1 MLKRTITFKDF
12 DENEVTEV
20 HYFNISNSEL
30 IELNVGYEGGAE
42 GFFMRLV
49 ESGDGK
55 NIIEEFKKLILFAYG
70 KRSEDGRRFIKN
82 DEIRTEFS
90 QTLAFDA
97 LFMDLATNLDS
108 AAQFVN
114 GVIPKDLA
122 AKVKAMTPQDKPT
135 GPPMPPSKV

>member
-1 MLKRTITFKDF
+1 MLKRTITYTDF
-12 DENEVTEV
+12 DDNVVSEV

-30 IELNVGYEGGAE
+30 IELNVQYEGGAQA
-42 GFFMRLV
+42 FFQRIV
-49 ESGDGK
+49 EAQDGK
-55 NIIEEFKKLILFAYG
+55 AIIEQFKKLILFAYG
-70 KRSEDGRRFIKN
+70 QKSEDGKRFVKS
-82 DEIRTEFS
+82 DALREEFS
-90 QTLAFDA
+90 QTIAFDA
-97 LFMDLATNLDS
+97 LFMDLATNTES

>member
-1 MLKRTITFKDF
+1 MLKRTITYTDF
-12 DENEVTEV
+12 DDNVVSEV

-30 IELNVGYEGGAE
+30 IELNVQYEGGAQA
-42 GFFMRLV
+42 FFQRIV
-49 ESGDGK
+49 EAQDGK
-55 NIIEEFKKLILFAYG
+55 AIIEQFKKLILFTYG
-70 KRSEDGRRFIKN
+70 QKSEDGKRFVKS
-82 DEIRTEFS
+82 DALREEFS
-90 QTLAFDA
+90 QTSAFDA
-97 LFMDLATNLDS
+97 LFMDLATNTES